1 MVSDLNHL
9 TSEDSVNQQSYATK
23 DSFTTVLPFLACAA
37 EQVESESELA
47 NFNEHL
53 GIIPH

>member
-9 TSEDSVNQQSYATK
+9 TSKDSVNQQSYATK